1 MSSGVKTHR
10 MFCTYWTACYE
21 QHDGNFSKVICED
34 ACIRDSANV
43 YVRFFLKP
51 QGKFHDENM
60 QNNSF
65 NYIDILTARL
75 ISRHQRPLSRFLL
88 AFTIK
93 QYFYK
98 QYFLLVNKYLL

>member
-1 MSSGVKTHR
+1 
-10 MFCTYWTACYE
+10 MFYTYGTLCFK
-21 QHDGNFSKVICED
+21 QHYGNFSELMCED

-60 QNNSF
+60 QSN
-65 NYIDILTARL
+65 IDILTARL
-75 ISRHQRPLSRFLL
+75 ILRHQQPLSRFLL
-88 AFTIK
+88 AFVIK

-98 QYFLLVNKYLL
+98 QYCLLVNKYLL